1 MVNFRLK
8 ELRRQANMTQAD
20 LSKALCIEQSSIA
33 KYESPN
39 KPVMPPP
46 DRLLQIAK
54 FFGVSVDFLLGNSN
68 IPTST
73 GETRRDATRIPVLGD
88 VAAGIP
94 IEAITDIVDYE
105 EIDAAKA
112 RLSTRGQPQNL
123 QLGTA
128 AAQRSPVAGR
138 YETNQEAKVW
148 ILISPTGEEIIV
160 RNLLLWARAHTDLF
174 GKPPGDKSAGQIA
187 AGFRAIASTLT
198 GKRRPGSRGRP
209 AYTYFGWTLKGP
221 PVHPEQQKGAP
232 RISLLGA
239 LLMYPHPGRCLPPCP
254 PCPAGPQWPFSARA
268 ECWRPARR
276 RSR

>member
-1 MVNFRLK
+1 MITRKCVICGKPFSCYPSDNK
-8 ELRRQANMTQAD
+8 VTCSPECRRERQ
-20 LSKALCIEQSSIA
+20 
-33 KYESPN
+33 
-39 KPVMPPP
+39 
-46 DRLLQIAK
+46 
-54 FFGVSVDFLLGNSN
+54 
-68 IPTST
+68 
-73 GETRRDATRIPVLGD
+73 RRVRMGD
-88 VAAGIP
+88 HRP
-94 IEAITDIVDYE
+94 WS
-105 EIDAAKA
+105 DAAKA

-221 PVHPEQQKGAP
+221 PVHPEQQKEAP
-232 RISLLGA
+232 
-239 LLMYPHPGRCLPPCP
+239 
-254 PCPAGPQWPFSARA
+254 
-268 ECWRPARR
+268 EE
-276 RSR
+276 